1 MVKIHY
7 IGHSAFALEGS
18 KRILF
23 DPWLTGN
30 PKATWSLEDA
40 LSFKPDYVFI
50 SHGHGDHGFSDA
62 VEITKKRGKA
72 IGVFELIQ
80 ALQQRGGSGI
90 GANIGGTLKL
100 EGVKAYVTPALHSC
114 PYATPAGY
122 IVEMDG
128 VTLYHAGDT
137 ALTKEME
144 LLGEVFEIDVA
155 LLPIGGHFTMSYKE
169 VEKAKEMLK
178 AKRYIGMHYNTFPPI
193 TINVEEAKKYI
204 EVYEPGTTIEL

>member
-1 MVKIHY
+1 MVRLHY

-18 KRILF
+18 RKVLF

-30 PKATWSLEDA
+30 PKAVWDLKKALEF
-40 LSFKPDYVFI
+40 SPDYIFI

-62 VEITKKRGKA
+62 VEITKEKGQA
-72 IGVFELIQ
+72 VGVFELIQ
-80 ALQQRGGSGI
+80 ALTQRGGKGI
-90 GANIGGTLKL
+90 GANIGGTLYL
-100 EGVKAYVTPALHSC
+100 DGVKAYITPALHSC

-128 VTLYHAGDT
+128 LTIYHAGDT

-144 LLGEVFEIDVA
+144 LLGEMFEIDVA

-169 VEKAKEMLK
+169 VKKVKEMLK

-193 TINVEEAKKYI
+193 TIDVEEAKKHI
-204 EVYEPGTTIEL
+204 EVFEPGAVIEL